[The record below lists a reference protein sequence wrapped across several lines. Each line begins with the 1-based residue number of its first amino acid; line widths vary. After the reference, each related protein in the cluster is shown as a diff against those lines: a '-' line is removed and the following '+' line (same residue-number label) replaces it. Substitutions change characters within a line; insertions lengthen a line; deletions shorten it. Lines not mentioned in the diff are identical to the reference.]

1 MGNLTFS
8 PEAVAV
14 LQALVAPNWV
24 DIGGLIIGLAQCG
37 LIYDGLRLMGQG
49 STERTVQLT
58 AQHGET
64 MAAHAETMAVMKAQH
79 AENMAQHAEDMAA
92 HEESMTALKELI
104 RRTAPRS

>member
-1 MGNLTFS
+1 MNNLTFS

-37 LIYDGLRLMGQG
+37 LIYYGLRLMSQG
-49 STERTVQLT
+49 STERTAQLT

-64 MAAHAETMAVMKAQH
+64 MTLMKVQH
-79 AENMAQHAEDMAA
+79 EENMAS
-92 HEESMTALKELI
+92 HEETMTALKELI